1 MKLLSL
7 QSENE
12 SELSARPSASVC
24 PSVPGREGP
33 ADPPAV
39 SPVAEEEEADRQEED
54 HHRDV
59 REEDV
64 DRGQRRSRHHGASE
78 RAPAHC
84 TVTVLLLTHSFTRAS
99 PESTDI
105 WKTSTRTQKSLR
117 CTHHSCVQ
125 LAQFENGKTWRLL
138 HYLPSILRSFSWF
151 ISPSERL
158 NRTVGLSYRAGNSR
172 MRRPNAGITQPF
184 IEKSAPLKIV

>member
-12 SELSARPSASVC
+12 SELSARPSVSVC

-117 CTHHSCVQ
+117 CTHHGCS
-125 LAQFENGKTWRLL
+125 
-138 HYLPSILRSFSWF
+138 
-151 ISPSERL
+151 RL
-158 NRTVGLSYRAGNSR
+158 NLRMGKLGGCCTIFLLSFALFLGSSLL
-172 MRRPNAGITQPF
+172 A
-184 IEKSAPLKIV
+184 SVLIVL